1 MAFSSDN
8 VYRGDDTSV
17 ILTDELDR
25 FDTELDAMEL
35 NKAST
40 NHNHDGVYAPVNH
53 THSGYA
59 ASDHTHTPASIGAAS
74 ENHTHTPESIGA
86 AKVAHTH
93 ADKADLVNGVVPI
106 SQIPNEVKEVRI
118 VANIAARNALTGL
131 FAGLNVYVTDA
142 TGDSTVSSGG
152 AYYLYNGSSW
162 IKTAESESLDLVLSW
177 ANIQG
182 KPTSLPANGGNA
194 DTVDNKHASDFA
206 TAGHTHTAADVGAS
220 PTGHT
225 HSYNDLTN
233 KPTIPAAVTVDSA
246 LSSTSTNPVQN
257 KVINTALSGKAASSH
272 THDDRYYTESEMNTK
287 LSSKADSSHTHGA
300 ATTSTNGF
308 MSSAD
313 KTKLNGIATGANK
326 TTVDSALSSSSTNP
340 VQNKVVNSALAGK
353 AASVHNHNSLYSLL
367 GHIHSTTPV
376 TTANE
381 DLNNYNIAGTYS
393 FAASYQPVNRPAG
406 TSNGWLV
413 VIPWTSNETT
423 QTVKQF
429 WLRHGSK
436 GTNDHEVYVRTK
448 IGDYGWSDWTKFFT
462 TKDLKIT
469 TGEGDVYAIWTGQDV
484 VAKFSALTP
493 GIYTAYSRGG
503 SSANTTNAPN
513 GTEGFR
519 YLGHKTGEGS
529 TVNYGWIMAFGS
541 AGSVYVGYLDGGTWK
556 GWRALYKAI
565 PDVLWSGALYMTANH
580 TVTPTKKLSECE
592 HGWMLLWSDYDE
604 SSSTANDG
612 DFVTTMIP
620 KWNPS
625 GGTWSGKSFYCDIP
639 RYIGADQTDVTTE
652 GRIIKMIYIY
662 DNKIVGHAANNKG
675 IRTDVVLRAIYEF

>member
-287 LSSKADSSHTHGA
+287 LSGKADSSHTHGA

-353 AASVHNHNSLYSLL
+353 AASNHNHNTAYIAKSLQM
-367 GHIHSTTPV
+367 
-376 TTANE
+376 TAN
-381 DLNNYNIAGTYS
+381 D
-393 FAASYQPVNRPAG
+393 
-406 TSNGWLV
+406 
-413 VIPWTSNETT
+413 
-423 QTVKQF
+423 
-429 WLRHGSK
+429 
-436 GTNDHEVYVRTK
+436 
-448 IGDYGWSDWTKFFT
+448 
-462 TKDLKIT
+462 
-469 TGEGDVYAIWTGQDV
+469 GDVYVSWTGQDV
-484 VAKFSALTP
+484 IAKFSALTP
-493 GIYTAYSRGG
+493 GMYTAYSRGG
-503 SSANTTNAPN
+503 SAAGTTNAPN

-519 YLGHKTGEGS
+519 YIGHKTGKD
-529 TVNYGWIMAFGS
+529 TADYGWILAFGTS
-541 AGSVYVGYLDGGTWK
+541 GSVYAGYLDSGTWR
-556 GWRALYKAI
+556 GWRTLYKAI

-580 TVTPTKKLSECE
+580 TVTPKKKLSECE

-604 SSSTANDG
+604 STSTANDG
-612 DFVTTMIP
+612 DFVTTIIP

-625 GGTWSGKSFYCDIP
+625 GGTWNGKSFYCDIP
-639 RYIGADQTDVTTE
+639 RYIGSDQTDVTTE